1 MSRKLIDMTG
11 QRFGRWTVLK
21 RGPDILV
28 GADLVHRTAWI
39 CKCDCGTLRN
49 VNGQSLR
56 NGLSTSCGCYRR
68 EVTSRGTKE
77 FNQTRDY
84 SQRRPKGYARQT
96 S

>member
-1 MSRKLIDMTG
+1 MGRKVIDLVG

-21 RGPDILV
+21 RGPDKKSWDGV
-28 GADLVHRTAWI
+28 GHPAWI
-39 CKCDCGTLRN
+39 CRCDCGTVRL
-49 VNGQSLR
+49 VNGASLR
-56 NGLSTSCGCYRR
+56 RGISLSCGCYRS

-96 S
+96 G